1 MIGKKRFCFV
11 LYTKFR
17 QNYQKEKAVKKRLD
31 LSYIHSRQGNIDI
44 RSRRGS
50 GLFISGRAFG
60 DALYKINCTSSCAF
74 LCLYGFYY
82 LPQRG
87 RARHEGR
94 DRRQTMS
101 HVGQMIKAEL
111 DRQPKARTATW
122 LAEQLHCKRT
132 NVYNIFNRPSVDTAL
147 LERISRILEH
157 DFFLD
162 LPINLNKEEQDE
174 WM

>member
-1 MIGKKRFCFV
+1 
-11 LYTKFR
+11 
-17 QNYQKEKAVKKRLD
+17 
-31 LSYIHSRQGNIDI
+31 
-44 RSRRGS
+44 
-50 GLFISGRAFG
+50 
-60 DALYKINCTSSCAF
+60 
-74 LCLYGFYY
+74 
-82 LPQRG
+82 
-87 RARHEGR
+87 
-94 DRRQTMS
+94 MS

-122 LAEQLHCKRT
+122 LAKQLHCKRT

-162 LPINLNKEEQDE
+162 LSINLNKEEQDE

>member
-1 MIGKKRFCFV
+1 
-11 LYTKFR
+11 
-17 QNYQKEKAVKKRLD
+17 
-31 LSYIHSRQGNIDI
+31 
-44 RSRRGS
+44 
-50 GLFISGRAFG
+50 
-60 DALYKINCTSSCAF
+60 
-74 LCLYGFYY
+74 
-82 LPQRG
+82 
-87 RARHEGR
+87 
-94 DRRQTMS
+94 MS

-162 LPINLNKEEQDE
+162 LSINLNQEEQDE